1 MDCSSGAGEAPD
13 ISAADDQ
20 LGHYSIAFSG
30 TVTADRFLIQ
40 ATPIS
45 GGAQAADGIL
55 QINHIGQRFWDEN
68 NDGDVEDAGEDD
80 WERN

>member
-13 ISAADDQ
+13 ISAADDH
-20 LGHYSIAFSG
+20 LDHYSIAFSG
-30 TVTADRFLIQ
+30 AVTADRFLIQ

-45 GGAQAADGIL
+45 GGAQAADGML